1 MFKEYEKLDR
11 ERKRK
16 NRANSRLQK
25 DEVQMGLDEI
35 FSPEAVIELFS
46 TDRMVSLDPHFSILK
61 AIVGKA

>member
-16 NRANSRLQK
+16 NRANLRLQK
-25 DEVQMGLDEI
+25 DEVQMGLDEV
-35 FSPEAVIELFS
+35 FSPEAVMELFS
-46 TDRMVSLDPHFSILK
+46 TDLMGSLDPNFSILK

>member
-16 NRANSRLQK
+16 NRAKLRWQK

-35 FSPEAVIELFS
+35 SSPEAVTELFS
-46 TDRMVSLDPHFSILK
+46 TDSMTSFKFSIFK